1 LKALSNN
8 IIAIDFGE
16 SRLKMVQLSGGK
28 VKKTAYAETPDNIIR
43 DGIIPSMDAMA
54 EFVKETARLNKIPK
68 GNCAVVLPDA
78 LAFTKHVTI
87 PVMTEEQLRYNLPF
101 EFRDYTTEEKGR
113 YFYDYAVEG
122 VNADESGEPKELEL
136 FACAVLK
143 TTIEEYKTMLRRAG
157 FRLKVAMPEVFAYS
171 SLIRN
176 YQERTGDR
184 EAESCIIDIGYKS
197 TRMVFLHEGWYFTQ
211 RTFPMGTQDLVRVIA
226 DETQVGDHMAG
237 TYLACNY
244 NGILEANSCKEVY
257 NRMAIEI
264 MKAISFYKSS
274 RRESSL
280 DKIYLCGGG
289 AAIQPL
295 VETISEIVVLGLR
308 GAKDLMPGFDA
319 EDAKPWL
326 FAKAVGIGL
335 KT

>member
-1 LKALSNN
+1 MSNN

-16 SRLKMVQLSGGK
+16 SRLKMVQISGGR
-28 VKKTAYAETPDNIIR
+28 VRKTAYAETPDNIIR

-54 EFVKETARLNKIPK
+54 EFIKETARQNKIPK

-78 LAFTKHVTI
+78 LAFSRNVTI
-87 PVMTEEQLRYNLPF
+87 PVMTEDQLRYNLPF

-113 YFYDYAVEG
+113 YFYDYAVES
-122 VNADESGEPKELEL
+122 VIADENGEPKELKL
-136 FACAVLK
+136 FACAAFK
-143 TTIEEYKTMLRRAG
+143 TTIEEYKAMLRRAG

-171 SLIRN
+171 SLMRS
-176 YQERTGDR
+176 YQERTDDR
-184 EAESCIIDIGYKS
+184 DAESCIIDIGYKS
-197 TRMVFLHEGWYFTQ
+197 TRMVILHEGWYFTQ

-226 DETQVGDHMAG
+226 EDTTVGEHMAG

-244 NGILEANSCKEVY
+244 NGVLEADRCKEVY

-264 MKAISFYKSS
+264 MKAINFYKFNN
-274 RRESSL
+274 RESVL

-289 AAIQPL
+289 AAIPQL
-295 VETISEIVVLGLR
+295 VDAISAAVGLEVHSVQE
-308 GAKDLMPGFDA
+308 LMPGFDA

-335 KT
+335 KA

>member
-1 LKALSNN
+1 LSNN

-16 SRLKMVQLSGGK
+16 SRLKMVQISGGR
-28 VKKTAYAETPDNIIR
+28 VRKTAYAETPDNIIR

-78 LAFTKHVTI
+78 LAFTKNVTI
-87 PVMTEEQLRYNLPF
+87 PVMTEDQLRYNLPF

-113 YFYDYAVEG
+113 YFYDYAVER
-122 VNADESGEPKELEL
+122 VVADENGEPKELEL
-136 FACAVLK
+136 FACAALK
-143 TTIEEYKTMLRRAG
+143 TTIEEYRTMLRRAG
-157 FRLKVAMPEVFAYS
+157 FRLKAAIPEVFAYS
-171 SLIRN
+171 SLIQK
-176 YQERTGDR
+176 YQERSGEQ

-197 TRMVFLHEGWYFTQ
+197 TRMVILHEGWYFTQ

-226 DETQVGDHMAG
+226 EETEVGDHMAG

-264 MKAISFYKSS
+264 MKAINFYNFNN
-274 RRESSL
+274 RENSL
-280 DKIYLCGGG
+280 SKLYLCGGG
-289 AAIQPL
+289 AAIPQL
-295 VETISEIVVLGLR
+295 VDAISAAVGLEVH
-308 GAKDLMPGFDA
+308 GVQELMPGFDA

-335 KT
+335 KA